1 MEQLFGKTINGLA
14 AVIGYRSERHKVILS
29 NLVNIDTPDYRPK
42 DLVFK
47 TELDNAAGGKM
58 DIILT
63 TTNVRHIGRP
73 SLPLN
78 GTMEVVDRED
88 EEVSLDREMMDL
100 AENHLMYNTMVE
112 LLARKFRS
120 LKSAIQEVR

>member
-1 MEQLFGKTINGLA
+1 MEQLFGKTIDILT

-29 NLVNIDTPDYRPK
+29 NLVNIDTPDYGPK

-47 TELDNAAGGKM
+47 TELDNAARGKM
-58 DIILT
+58 GVTLT
-63 TTNVRHIGRP
+63 TTNGRHIGSP
-73 SLPLN
+73 SFPGK
-78 GTMEVVDRED
+78 GTEVVDRED

-100 AENHLMYNTMVE
+100 AENHLMYNTTVE
-112 LLARKFRS
+112 LLARKFRG